1 VSVAALALAAAL
13 LVAPG
18 PPTRRLG
25 LHRPSRPAGRLV
37 VTIAVGVGALS
48 LVAPPTAVAAGAIV
62 VAAAV
67 TRRRGAAAR
76 ARRDAEAVALQGALG
91 VLVGELRVGVHP
103 VVAFETAAAEVDGPT
118 ALALRAVAAR
128 ARLGA
133 DVAAGLLA
141 VARQSGLP
149 GHWER
154 LSVYWRL
161 AQTQGLAIV
170 ALMRTAQNDIV
181 ERERFASR
189 VMAATAGARATAA
202 ILAGLPILGVGMG
215 HLIGADPVRFL
226 LFDRVGGWLLLIGV
240 ALACAGLCWSD
251 RIVAGV
257 LK

>member
-1 VSVAALALAAAL
+1 M
-13 LVAPG
+13 
-18 PPTRRLG
+18 
-25 LHRPSRPAGRLV
+25 
-37 VTIAVGVGALS
+37 
-48 LVAPPTAVAAGAIV
+48 
-62 VAAAV
+62 
-67 TRRRGAAAR
+67 
-76 ARRDAEAVALQGALG
+76 
-91 VLVGELRVGVHP
+91 LVGELRVGVHP

-118 ALALRAVAAR
+118 AIALRAVAAR

-181 ERERFASR
+181 KRERFASR